1 VLELSS
7 LSFLILHVLISTA
20 YIARLH
26 RPTVSDFNVYDRGED
41 GAGLISGV
49 AKRTMNAL
57 FSGGRRAYEAEDC
70 DVSSLLHSGKPV
82 LQLHQDAFVQC
93 YPSQQQQQK
102 RLFPSLQKPFGGG
115 TKQGKK
121 DSKQYPHILVPMSDL
136 LGGKVDFDSDRN
148 IVSRNESIQL
158 FLRENFNR
166 LRVQYQQENFFFNE
180 RYTDPVKAAD
190 CDKRTAHKL
199 VADLMARDVPK
210 TATEQEYELVDEIF
224 GGEKKSNRPWKTNP
238 LPLGHTDNLW
248 MEALVHS
255 ASPM

>member
-1 VLELSS
+1 
-7 LSFLILHVLISTA
+7 
-20 YIARLH
+20 
-26 RPTVSDFNVYDRGED
+26 
-41 GAGLISGV
+41 
-49 AKRTMNAL
+49 
-57 FSGGRRAYEAEDC
+57 
-70 DVSSLLHSGKPV
+70 
-82 LQLHQDAFVQC
+82 
-93 YPSQQQQQK
+93 
-102 RLFPSLQKPFGGG
+102 
-115 TKQGKK
+115 
-121 DSKQYPHILVPMSDL
+121 MSDL